1 MSGTGAIG
9 GALFFR
15 DRLLGVGHRGIIS
28 ALRCSTARRAILRLG
43 ESSGGKESGDVAGE
57 SVNGGRILGE
67 GDGMADWRPIRGFD
81 LAGNRP
87 FIDWP

>member
-1 MSGTGAIG
+1 
-9 GALFFR
+9 
-15 DRLLGVGHRGIIS
+15 LLGVGHRGIIS